1 MVPGTSPPVRHDS
14 APGADTPAPDTSARL
29 GAQAASSCPDAAIDL
44 LKQSLHQNNAQN
56 ARLDELLWAATFSSV
71 TAKSTW
77 LKDKSFAPG
86 RWALGYPALYILYRI
101 LNEKRPKH
109 ILELGMG
116 QSTRMIAQYT
126 RHYKKVEHTVVEHDP
141 DWVTF
146 CQKDCA
152 LCERSSVVLLER
164 EMVPFREAASV
175 RVFRD
180 FAEAFKDQSFD
191 FICIDAPLGGDM
203 KDYARI
209 DVLRLLP
216 GILEK
221 SFILLLDDYNR
232 PGEQKTAAAMEAVL
246 QSAKIAYTKGAY
258 SGLKTTLILC
268 SQDNRFFTS
277 L

>member
-1 MVPGTSPPVRHDS
+1 MIPGTSPPLPHNS
-14 APGADTPAPDTSARL
+14 ALVPGTPSSDTSARPDTE
-29 GAQAASSCPDAAIDL
+29 AASSCPDAAIDL
-44 LKQSLHQNNAQN
+44 LKQSLRLHNAQN

-77 LKDKSFAPG
+77 LKNKSFAPG

-101 LNEKRPKH
+101 LNERRPTR

-126 RHYKKVEHTVVEHDP
+126 RHYKKVEHTVVEHAP
-141 DWVTF
+141 DWVAF
-146 CQKDCA
+146 CRKDCA
-152 LCERSSVVLLER
+152 LSDRSSVVLLER
-164 EMVPFREAASV
+164 ELIPFREAPSV
-175 RVFRD
+175 RVFKD
-180 FAEAFKDQSFD
+180 FASTFKDQSFD

-216 GILEK
+216 SILAK

-232 PGEQKTAAAMEAVL
+232 PGEQKTAAAMEAAL

>member
-14 APGADTPAPDTSARL
+14 APGADTPAPDTSARSDTEP
-29 GAQAASSCPDAAIDL
+29 ASPSPDAAIDL

-101 LNEKRPKH
+101 LNEKKPKH

-141 DWVTF
+141 DWVAF

-164 EMVPFREAASV
+164 EMVPFR
-175 RVFRD
+175 
-180 FAEAFKDQSFD
+180 DQSFD

-216 GILEK
+216 GILKK